1 MKKIH
6 NSFQVLMV
14 AALVVSATVPGLAQT
29 PVVASNPADKA
40 TTKTRQRFAAKTAED
55 KTTDVKTSD
64 PTKRQGKRG
73 SEPDEVKLP
82 AEAMTKPQTDAATK
96 PAELLDDV
104 LVSDTL
110 PITAPG
116 ANKSASSLDDVL
128 VSDTPAAS
136 LNTSA
141 NKPTDVPA
149 DTQANRHEQASEEA
163 AVVPYYNNFFNTY
176 RLGPE
181 DVVSV
186 SVFGQDRYS
195 RSGIIIP
202 PSGRISLALIPG
214 GVFVNGKTVDEVAEA
229 IKKSYDEYIID
240 PQVSVSLD
248 KASSYRYS
256 VIGDVAQ
263 PGIRLMSHRL
273 TVTEALGEAGG
284 VLQTGDRSKVVVLR
298 RQADG
303 NLTPIPVNV
312 SAIYKGRAPDVTY
325 LVPGDQVLV
334 PGNRLK
340 SMQKIMTFFPILSFA
355 RIFTGGIFP

>member
-1 MKKIH
+1 MNKT
-6 NSFQVLMV
+6 FQVLMI
-14 AALVVSATVPGLAQT
+14 AALVVSATVSGFAQT
-29 PVVASNPADKA
+29 PALASNAPDTA
-40 TTKTRQRFAAKTAED
+40 TTKTRQRLATKTAAE
-55 KTTDVKTSD
+55 KTSEANASD
-64 PTKRQGKRG
+64 ATKRQGKRG
-73 SEPDEVKLP
+73 NTPEEIKPTTPDL
-82 AEAMTKPQTDAATK
+82 ATNPQTDAVTK
-96 PAELLDDV
+96 PAE
-104 LVSDTL
+104 
-110 PITAPG
+110 
-116 ANKSASSLDDVL
+116 SLDDVL
-128 VSDTPAAS
+128 VSDPEPAGPS
-136 LNTSA
+136 TSA
-141 NKPTDVPA
+141 SKPTAEIQP
-149 DTQANRHEQASEEA
+149 NRHEQPSEEA

-263 PGIRLMSHRL
+263 PGIRLMSHRM

-284 VLQTGDRSKVVVLR
+284 VLQTGDRSRVVVLR

-312 SAIYKGRAPDVTY
+312 SAIYKGKAPDVTY
-325 LVPGDQVLV
+325 LVPGDQVIV
-334 PGNRLK
+334 PGNKLK
-340 SMQKIMTFFPILSFA
+340 SFQKVMSFFPILSFA